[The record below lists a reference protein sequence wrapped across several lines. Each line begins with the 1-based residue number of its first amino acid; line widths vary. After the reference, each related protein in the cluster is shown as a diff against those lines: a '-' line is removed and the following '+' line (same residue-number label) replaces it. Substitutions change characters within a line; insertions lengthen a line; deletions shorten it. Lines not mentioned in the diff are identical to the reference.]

1 MPQEHLESIENM
13 SNFGEKLEKTVKKHN
28 KRQAENFQM
37 YAEECRRQGKQVG
50 EPVDLM
56 AMVQH
61 DLERK
66 KNETEKT

>member
-1 MPQEHLESIENM
+1 M
-13 SNFGEKLEKTVKKHN
+13 SNSGEKLEKTVKKL
-28 KRQAENFQM
+28 KKKQAENFQM

-66 KNETEKT
+66 KQ